1 MRSLN
6 QKMKSL
12 RIFRIFFYI
21 FFISYL
27 FYPYNILAQSNLNE
41 IDDRTQDWIFGE
53 APAPKWVTTLMRGS
67 HSTLEDTK
75 FILSIPLS
83 ESSVTYEAI
92 VDSNATLKRE
102 NNQLI
107 ITPKEDFHGYIFVD
121 LKLDMSFLLKVLP
134 VNDKPMLAEIEQ
146 QSIEEDSELYLNLFA
161 IDMDGDDLTYGAS
174 IDGNG
179 IVETEGDMLTV
190 IPNQNY
196 NGLIYVTIAVSDGK
210 DTEESE
216 FKIQVMPINDAPVLD
231 SIDSKS
237 IAEDSSLQLLLS
249 ATDVDGD
256 SLIYSA
262 DAGENADVK
271 INGRQLLVTPKNN
284 FNGEIDV
291 LVKVSDNSLSDSL
304 SFSLE
309 VTPIKDPPQ
318 LAEID
323 SKSILEDS
331 SLRLLLSATDVDGDS
346 LIYSADAG
354 ENADVRI
361 NGRQLLVTP
370 KNNFNG
376 EIDVL
381 VYVDDGTSKE
391 KINFLL
397 RVTPVNDAPVLTSII
412 PDEKQ
417 EKINIQLMAND
428 IDGDSLIYSVNTDA
442 SAKVTMKNNLLIVK
456 PNKDYEGT
464 APLTLKTFDGS
475 SSIDTNITLINPLPG
490 ILAIAPQS
498 MKEDSELILKLTA
511 KDIEGDRYIFK
522 SRANKNTKI
531 EIIDDKLIIKPVKN
545 YFGHLKVSLTVSD
558 NIDSTNFDFGINVS
572 PVEDSPV
579 AIAGDDLKI
588 SDGCNTNF
596 TLDGSKSWD
605 ADNDELKFKW
615 ELLNQSKPIV
625 FDTSIVKYTFS
636 DSTIDREL
644 IFVLTVTDIT
654 GLNDNDTVVVNII
667 NDKPPIV
674 YAGTDFIAPIDKMV
688 FLDGSGSSDSDSKIV
703 YNWSVIN
710 NEILLDTIESKK
722 QSPYFLYPRNLN
734 QDRTYTF
741 ILSVNDNESYCE
753 SKDTVLV
760 TCKRNVG
767 VASDVKYEL
776 IRASNKD
783 NKVFIDLEITNQQNW
798 PLDFAAITLVRV
810 ENEIK
815 LQGQID
821 PYRGKNTV
829 KYGIENEE
837 TVSVDL
843 VYNFDNPPKEV
854 NIICKSTMAIG
865 ADSVF
870 FKQDF

>member
-1 MRSLN
+1 
-6 QKMKSL
+6 MKPL
-12 RIFRIFFYI
+12 RIFRNFFYI

-27 FYPYNILAQSNLNE
+27 FLLYNILAQTNLDE

-75 FILSIPLS
+75 FILNIPLS

-92 VDSNATLKRE
+92 IDSNATFKRE

-146 QSIEEDSELYLNLFA
+146 QSIEEDSELYLNLFG
-161 IDMDGDDLTYGAS
+161 IDMDGDALTYGAS

-190 IPNQNY
+190 IPNQDF

-216 FKIQVMPINDAPVLD
+216 FNIQVMPINDAPVLD
-231 SIDSKS
+231 SINSKS
-237 IAEDSSLQLLLS
+237 IIEDSSLRLLLS

-262 DAGENADVK
+262 DAGENANVK
-271 INGRQLLVTPKNN
+271 IDGRQLLVTPKNN

-304 SFSLE
+304 NFSLE
-309 VTPIKDPPQ
+309 VTPIKDTPQ
-318 LAEID
+318 LAEIY
-323 SKSILEDS
+323 SQSIVEDS

-354 ENADVRI
+354 ENADVKI
-361 NGRQLLVTP
+361 DGRQLLVTP

-376 EIDVL
+376 EIDVF
-381 VYVDDGTSKE
+381 VYVDDGTSKGE
-391 KINFLL
+391 INFLL

-522 SRANKNTKI
+522 SRFNKNAKI

-572 PVEDSPV
+572 PVEDPPV

-596 TLDGSKSWD
+596 TLDGTKSWD

-636 DSTIDREL
+636 DSTTDREL
-644 IFVLTVTDIT
+644 IFVLTATDIT
-654 GLNDNDTVVVNII
+654 GLNDNDTIVISII

-674 YAGTDFIAPIDKMV
+674 DAGTDFIAPIDKMV
-688 FLDGSGSSDSDSKIV
+688 FLDGSGSSDSDSKIA
-703 YNWSVIN
+703 YNWSVLN
-710 NEILLDTIESKK
+710 NDISLDTIESKK
-722 QSPYFLYPRNLN
+722 QSPYFLYPRSLN
-734 QDRTYTF
+734 QDKTYTF

-753 SKDTVLV
+753 NKDTVLV

-767 VASDVKYEL
+767 IASDVKYEL

-798 PLDFAAITLVRV
+798 PLDFAAITLIRV

>member
-1 MRSLN
+1 
-6 QKMKSL
+6 MKSL

-27 FYPYNILAQSNLNE
+27 FLQYNILAQTNLDE

-92 VDSNATLKRE
+92 VDSNATFKRE

-134 VNDKPMLAEIEQ
+134 VNDKPMLVEIEQ

-190 IPNQNY
+190 IPNQDF

-210 DTEESE
+210 DTEESK
-216 FKIQVMPINDAPVLD
+216 FNIQVMPINDAPVLD
-231 SIDSKS
+231 SIDSQS
-237 IAEDSSLQLLLS
+237 I
-249 ATDVDGD
+249 V
-256 SLIYSA
+256 
-262 DAGENADVK
+262 
-271 INGRQLLVTPKNN
+271 
-284 FNGEIDV
+284 
-291 LVKVSDNSLSDSL
+291 
-304 SFSLE
+304 
-309 VTPIKDPPQ
+309 
-318 LAEID
+318 
-323 SKSILEDS
+323 EDS

-354 ENADVRI
+354 ENADVKI
-361 NGRQLLVTP
+361 DGRQLLVTP

-376 EIDVL
+376 EINVY

-522 SRANKNTKI
+522 SRFNENAKI
-531 EIIDDKLIIKPVKN
+531 EIIDDKLTIKPVKN

-572 PVEDSPV
+572 PVEDPPV

-596 TLDGSKSWD
+596 TLDGTKSWD

-636 DSTIDREL
+636 DSTTDREL

-654 GLNDNDTVVVNII
+654 GLNDNDTIVISII

-674 YAGTDFIAPIDKMV
+674 DAGTDFIAPIDKMV
-688 FLDGSGSSDSDSKIV
+688 FLDGSGSSDSDSKIA
-703 YNWSVIN
+703 YNWSVLN
-710 NEILLDTIESKK
+710 NDISLDTIESKK
-722 QSPYFLYPRNLN
+722 QSPYFLYPRSLN
-734 QDRTYTF
+734 QDKTYTF

-753 SKDTVLV
+753 NKDTVLV

-767 VASDVKYEL
+767 IASDVKYEL

-798 PLDFAAITLVRV
+798 PLDFAAITLIRV

>member
-1 MRSLN
+1 
-6 QKMKSL
+6 MKSL
-12 RIFRIFFYI
+12 KIFRVFLYI

-27 FYPYNILAQSNLNE
+27 FLLYNILAQTNLEE

-92 VDSNATLKRE
+92 IDSNATFKRE
-102 NNQLI
+102 DNQLI

-121 LKLDMSFLLKVLP
+121 LKLDMSFLLKVIP

-179 IVETEGDMLTV
+179 IIETEGDMLTI
-190 IPNQNY
+190 IPNQDF

-216 FKIQVMPINDAPVLD
+216 FNLQVMPINDSPVLD
-231 SIDSKS
+231 PIDSQF
-237 IAEDSSLQLLLS
+237 IE
-249 ATDVDGD
+249 
-256 SLIYSA
+256 
-262 DAGENADVK
+262 
-271 INGRQLLVTPKNN
+271 
-284 FNGEIDV
+284 
-291 LVKVSDNSLSDSL
+291 
-304 SFSLE
+304 
-309 VTPIKDPPQ
+309 
-318 LAEID
+318 
-323 SKSILEDS
+323 EDS

-354 ENADVRI
+354 ENADVKIDGRQLLVTPKNNFSGEI
-361 NGRQLLVTP
+361 DVLVKVSDNFLSDSLNFSLEVTPIKDPPQLTEIDSQFIEEDSSLRLLLSATDVDGDSLIYSADAGENADVKIDGRQLLVTP

-376 EIDVL
+376 EIDVY

-397 RVTPVNDAPVLTSII
+397 KVTPVNDAPVLTSII

-417 EKINIQLMAND
+417 EKIKIQLVAND
-428 IDGDSLIYSVNTDA
+428 IDGDSLIYSVNTNA
-442 SAKVTMKNNLLIVK
+442 SAKVTMKNNILIVK

-498 MKEDSELILKLTA
+498 MKEDSELILKLSA
-511 KDIEGDRYIFK
+511 KDIEGDRYMFK
-522 SRANKNTKI
+522 SRANKNTET
-531 EIIDDKLIIKPVKN
+531 EIIDDQLIIKPIKD
-545 YFGHLKVSLTVSD
+545 YFGPLKVSLIVSD
-558 NIDSTNFDFGINVS
+558 NKDSTNFDFGINVS

-596 TLDGSKSWD
+596 TLDGTKSWD

-654 GLNDNDTVVVNII
+654 GLNDNDTIIINII

-674 YAGTDFIAPIDKMV
+674 DAGADFIAPIDKMV
-688 FLDGSGSSDSDSKIV
+688 FLDGSGSSDSDSKIA
-703 YNWSVIN
+703 YKWSVLN
-710 NEILLDTIESKK
+710 NDISLDIIESKK
-722 QSPYFLYPRNLN
+722 QSPYFLYPRNLK
-734 QDRTYTF
+734 QDKTYTF

-753 SKDTVLV
+753 NKDTVLV
-760 TCKRNVG
+760 TCKKNVG
-767 VASDVKYEL
+767 IASDVKYEL

-783 NKVFIDLEITNQQNW
+783 NKVFIDLEITNKQNW

-843 VYNFDNPPKEV
+843 VYNFNNPPKEV
-854 NIICKSTMAIG
+854 NIICKSTMALG

-870 FKQDF
+870 FKQAF